1 MYSCTHFKIFI
12 SFSVLSA
19 ASHAN
24 EHRKMTLNLSWN
36 IAMATA
42 NITIWHLFVV
52 VIVVAVVHF
61 DFGIQCVSLCSF
73 DCMLCNISLINCILI
88 HSQLYDT
95 IFMEKHC
102 ILAQLRAL
110 FDMHSLLL
118 WRISYIIFSEHTQ
131 TQKLTLFSIP
141 SLSLSHTFFLYSFTF
156 TSICILNNNVFLQ
169 ICSLATHEYFA
180 FLIYFHSNSICPN
193 AVFWKIIELCV
204 CLVSFF
210 DENTRTDS
218 QYKAFYLCNIK
229 TEISLFYK
237 IIGGY

>member
-24 EHRKMTLNLSWN
+24 KHRKMTLNLSWS

-52 VIVVAVVHF
+52 VIVVAVVHS

-131 TQKLTLFSIP
+131 TQKLTFFHSF
-141 SLSLSHTFFLYSFTF
+141 SLSHTLFFLTLSHLHQFVYWTTMFFHKFVHLVPMTALHFQYIIIRVRSAQMQF
-156 TSICILNNNVFLQ
+156 SGKSLN
-169 ICSLATHEYFA
+169 YA
-180 FLIYFHSNSICPN
+180 FVLCL
-193 AVFWKIIELCV
+193 FWWK
-204 CLVSFF
+204 
-210 DENTRTDS
+210 
-218 QYKAFYLCNIK
+218 YKAFYLCNIE